1 MKWYIHNYRKNISQF
16 WLYVLKVGNAKGSE
30 KKGYS
35 VKFQPQRHEGTKK
48 GIPRLRGSEFNVL
61 G

>member
-1 MKWYIHNYRKNISQF
+1 
-16 WLYVLKVGNAKGSE
+16 LYVLKAGDAKGSG

-35 VKFQPQRHEGTKK
+35 LKFQPQRHEGTKK